1 MNWHVAKRMG
11 VALAVA
17 LLAACSD
24 DGEGPTPDGGTKT
37 DGGTSTTKSAGPG
50 LGTSKETPAGTT
62 FALPAGLTLENP
74 ITSYTPQDPV
84 ECDDIFP
91 EDAKGSGDEVTLCLI
106 FRNTTGAPIT
116 LTLPPG
122 LIFVSTNDDVQNGLL
137 VQTVTIEVPPG
148 DRFFVPLF
156 LYCANQDRS
165 TTGPD
170 DKYVLGPTVQY
181 KEFQELYSLLAG
193 KTLEVEDAAVI
204 QVAVSHLTNGEGL
217 SASDRAALQA
227 L

>member
-11 VALAVA
+11 VVLAVA
-17 LLAACSD
+17 LLAACGD
-24 DGEGPTPDGGTKT
+24 DGDKPDGGTKT

-50 LGTSKETPAGTT
+50 LGNSKAAPEGTT
-62 FALPAGLTLENP
+62 FALPAGLTMDNP
-74 ITSYTPQDPV
+74 ITSYTAHDPI
-84 ECDDIFP
+84 ECDNIFP

-122 LIFVSTNDDVQNGLL
+122 LLFVSTNDDVQNGLL

-148 DRFFVPLF
+148 ERFFVPLF

-181 KEFQELYSLLAG
+181 KEFQELYSLLASKKLG
-193 KTLEVEDAAVI
+193 FEDTGVI
-204 QVAVSHLTNGEGL
+204 QVAVDHLANGEGL
-217 SASDRAALQA
+217 SSSDRAALQA

>member
-1 MNWHVAKRMG
+1 MAKRMG
-11 VALAVA
+11 VVLAVA

-24 DGEGPTPDGGTKT
+24 EGGDAKPDGGTQG
-37 DGGTSTTKSAGPG
+37 DGGTHTTKSAGPG
-50 LGTSKETPAGTT
+50 LGTSKENPVGTP

-84 ECDDIFP
+84 ECDDIYP

-106 FRNTTGAPIT
+106 FRNTTGGPIT
-116 LTLPPG
+116 VTLPPG

-137 VQTVTIEVPPG
+137 VQAVTIEVPPG
-148 DRFFVPLF
+148 ERFFVPLF

-170 DKYVLGPTVQY
+170 DKYELGPTVQY

-193 KTLEVEDAAVI
+193 KTLEPQDAIPIQTAV
-204 QVAVSHLTNGEGL
+204 AHLANGEGL
-217 SASDRAALQA
+217 SSADRAALQA